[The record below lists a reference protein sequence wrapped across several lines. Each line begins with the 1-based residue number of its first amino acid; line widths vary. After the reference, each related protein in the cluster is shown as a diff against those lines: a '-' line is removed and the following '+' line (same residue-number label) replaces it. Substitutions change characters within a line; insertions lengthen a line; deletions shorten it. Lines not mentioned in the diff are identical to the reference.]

1 MQNRERKYYIIIFV
15 IVLAYLIAT
24 FFIDIEPLSK
34 RITTI
39 TALVSAVAFWLQF
52 KRAERLNESNF
63 IMNLNNQF
71 IGNKDMTRVE
81 HELELFYNTYE
92 AKYARRGE
100 KPSRQQMRAI
110 PLGLE
115 AARESEDCQKLI
127 NYLVYLES
135 LAALIDNNVL
145 HLNVID
151 DLFAYRFFLA
161 VNNPIVQERELLP
174 YSDYYQGCFRLSRYW
189 TKMHNDHNI
198 RIPMQE
204 FSLAEI
210 DMEDWK
216 KHNSELALDISFADP
231 EKDSIQEIAECLY
244 NTDPFIYPAAF
255 GNDRDVAVRA
265 ITKIIEI
272 EDSLFSFDNIYVTR
286 YNGSICGICLL
297 ADGSSKWETQRYFES
312 IKDMLPS
319 DNDFEYTSKEYF
331 VDEAERIRSNE
342 VEIVACSVAE
352 DFRRRKVARS
362 MLRELAEEP
371 RLKGKALV
379 LEVLADNVGAIELYK
394 QAGFEKTGETH
405 DGFNKEGLY
414 RPDCITMKRNAVN
427 N

>member
-1 MQNRERKYYIIIFV
+1 M
-15 IVLAYLIAT
+15 
-24 FFIDIEPLSK
+24 
-34 RITTI
+34 
-39 TALVSAVAFWLQF
+39 
-52 KRAERLNESNF
+52 
-63 IMNLNNQF
+63 
-71 IGNKDMTRVE
+71 
-81 HELELFYNTYE
+81 
-92 AKYARRGE
+92 
-100 KPSRQQMRAI
+100 
-110 PLGLE
+110 
-115 AARESEDCQKLI
+115 
-127 NYLVYLES
+127 
-135 LAALIDNNVL
+135 
-145 HLNVID
+145 
-151 DLFAYRFFLA
+151 
-161 VNNPIVQERELLP
+161 
-174 YSDYYQGCFRLSRYW
+174 
-189 TKMHNDHNI
+189 
-198 RIPMQE
+198 
-204 FSLAEI
+204 
-210 DMEDWK
+210 
-216 KHNSELALDISFADP
+216 
-231 EKDSIQEIAECLY
+231 
-244 NTDPFIYPAAF
+244 
-255 GNDRDVAVRA
+255 RA